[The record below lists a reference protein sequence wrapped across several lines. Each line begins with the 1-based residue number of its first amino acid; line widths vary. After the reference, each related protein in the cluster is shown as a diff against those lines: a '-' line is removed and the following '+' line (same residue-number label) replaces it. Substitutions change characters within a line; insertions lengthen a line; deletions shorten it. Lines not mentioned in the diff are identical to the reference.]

1 MDVHTP
7 RLIATVS
14 YLYLKH
20 MDSSLGLEGI
30 LTYPI
35 NPWESLHTPPNP
47 WESSPTLLTLG
58 NPHSIEYPTP
68 IYLLIP

>member
-1 MDVHTP
+1 MSRGYTYLLTYSCGGGNLIYAEGMKMDVHTP

-30 LTYPI
+30 LTYP
-35 NPWESLHTPPNP
+35 
-47 WESSPTLLTLG
+47 LTLG
-58 NPHSIEYPTP
+58 NPY
-68 IYLLIP
+68 IPH